1 MNRSNC
7 WHRLWLAGLL
17 LQLVA
22 VASLGCVRPD
32 ASGDKAPGD
41 CLSSAQARLEQAP
54 VWECLPTLDG
64 QCVPLASILEACAAL
79 WPDCVIYPKFYHWE
93 SEIRDIVSHAPR
105 GPVSHRVRI
114 YHNILHTCRPDYRD
128 PLRTHGDVAE
138 FYDEAGRFMGLAV
151 YMGQGLYCPL
161 LAPGR
166 KLILHPPSKIPP
178 ILTLPAG
185 SGF

>member
-1 MNRSNC
+1 MRSPGIDPGGLRGPVAPFC
-7 WHRLWLAGLL
+7 GPYTLA
-17 LQLVA
+17 
-22 VASLGCVRPD
+22 
-32 ASGDKAPGD
+32 
-41 CLSSAQARLEQAP
+41 
-54 VWECLPTLDG
+54 
-64 QCVPLASILEACAAL
+64 
-79 WPDCVIYPKFYHWE
+79 
-93 SEIRDIVSHAPR
+93 APR